1 MNVLSRFDTLTVMS
15 SWSSIKSAYYGIW
28 NRYSLRLMSTFIG
41 SKSLSSRKYGEKF
54 GEYDT
59 IIGTGIIVKFI

>member
-1 MNVLSRFDTLTVMS
+1 
-15 SWSSIKSAYYGIW
+15 
-28 NRYSLRLMSTFIG
+28 MSTFIG

-59 IIGTGIIVKFI
+59 IIGTGIIVKFTWEVKVIDELET